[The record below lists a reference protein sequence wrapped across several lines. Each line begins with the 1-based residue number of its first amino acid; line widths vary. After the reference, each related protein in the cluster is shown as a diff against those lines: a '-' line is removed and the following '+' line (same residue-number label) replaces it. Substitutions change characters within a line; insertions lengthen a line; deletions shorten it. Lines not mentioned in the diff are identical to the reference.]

1 MHLMSFRGLG
11 DTGVPIVDS
20 AVGYIRDQATTGAE
34 AAIPDVK
41 AAIQPYIIASLA
53 MGVLGMVFGL
63 AAFIGV
69 KNLKAARRV

>member
-1 MHLMSFRGLG
+1 MMLMSLRGLG

-20 AVGYIRDQATTGAE
+20 AVDYIKGQATAGAQ

-41 AAIQPYIIASLA
+41 AAIQPYVIASLA

-69 KNLKAARRV
+69 SNLKKARA